1 MQRPFNNILIIS
13 TGGTFNKV
21 YNPINGSLEVD
32 STGNAIRIILSKW
45 LCYFK
50 IVTIIDKDSL
60 DINDI
65 DRGKLLDIIRDSSY
79 SSIIVIHGTDTIDI
93 STSFIADAKLSK
105 RVVFTG
111 AMIPFAID
119 SVEATANLALALGF
133 LQASKDSGVYIA
145 INGVVGSY
153 RDIIKDRVN
162 GKFVDRKFL

>member
-21 YNPINGSLEVD
+21 YNPINGSLEID
-32 STGNAIRIILSKW
+32 GSANAIRVILSKW
-45 LCYFK
+45 LYDVDL
-50 IVTIIDKDSL
+50 ITIIDKDSL
-60 DINDI
+60 DIDSS
-65 DRGKLLDIIRDSSY
+65 DRKKLLETIANSSY
-79 SSIIVIHGTDTIDI
+79 NNVVVIHGTDTIDI
-93 STSFIADAKLSK
+93 STSFIADANLSK

-111 AMIPFAID
+111 AMTPFSID
-119 SVEATANLALALGF
+119 SVEATANLGLALGF

-145 INGVVGSY
+145 INGVVGLY